1 MERNLGNLGTLAL
14 HCNCKPI
21 QMSIHFPISLSSSN
35 YLRTFESEI
44 DISAENDLLVR
55 GVMSDHRFAFEHRW
69 TVRAPEYEVLEASAW
84 QIAGDK
90 TAFAPELCSRYAGI
104 VGVHIGRGFS
114 KRIVT
119 TLGDLPGAQEHL
131 FLAIEMAR
139 VAQQVYQYSP
149 EFEAR
154 FPAPSGSSS
163 EIAHV
168 AWLKDRAYMNLANS
182 CYAYRDESEALF
194 ASREVRCGLALEV
207 TRPQPGE
214 KRVFW
219 RNKSVSIELT
229 NHGYACESAME
240 DRIHDIKIGFD
251 LSRQGVISNAQS
263 RGLRFPYHGIC
274 DDAQLRTPGLNGLQV
289 TAGFVGQFAEHVGG
303 ASGCTHLFDLSMDCL
318 RLFRFE

>member
-1 MERNLGNLGTLAL
+1 MV
-14 HCNCKPI
+14 I
-21 QMSIHFPISLSSSN
+21 QLSIPPSSSS

-90 TAFAPELCSRYAGI
+90 AEFDPELCQRYAGI
-104 VGVHIGRGFS
+104 AGVRIGRGFS
-114 KRIVT
+114 KRLVSD
-119 TLGDLPGAQEHL
+119 LGDLPGAQEHL

-139 VAQQVYQYSP
+139 IAQQVYQYSP
-149 EFEAR
+149 EFEAQ
-154 FPAPSGSSS
+154 FPKPTGSSS
-163 EIAHV
+163 EVAHV

-194 ASREVRCGLALEV
+194 AARQVRCGFDPGL

-214 KRVFW
+214 KRIFW
-219 RNKSVSIELT
+219 RSKRVSVELT
-229 NHGYACESAME
+229 NHGYACESAMD
-240 DRIHDIKIGFD
+240 DRIHDIKISFD
-251 LSRQGVISNAQS
+251 LSRKGVISNAQS
-263 RGLRFPYHGIC
+263 RALRVPYHGIC
-274 DDAQLRTPGLNGLQV
+274 EDAQLRTAGLNGLQV
-289 TAGFVGQFAEHVGG
+289 TAGFVGQFAGQVGG

-318 RLFRFE
+318 RLFQFESQT